1 MASAMSLPSVGEVR
15 HADAAR
21 LKAVLYQLRVGL
33 DTTARSLVAVRQN
46 VVAEVPRED
55 RREFDSAFVQ
65 VRLREVALRNSIAAA
80 SNAEPGERSEA
91 QAQVA
96 RDYEAYARAVVVAQA
111 MLRSTSGALAADT
124 TASAGLG
131 NESLRGPAE

>member
-1 MASAMSLPSVGEVR
+1 MSLPSVSEIR
-15 HADAAR
+15 HSDAAR

-33 DTTARSLVAVRQN
+33 DTTSRSLVAVRQN

-111 MLRSTSGALAADT
+111 MLRSASGALAADT
-124 TASAGLG
+124 TSSAGLG